1 MLRPWIPSP
10 FSKMDGLNEAI
21 NAVSVVGFP
30 AATCW
35 FVLYRLD
42 YSLKKLETAVHDL
55 ARAMAANTI
64 KN

>member
-1 MLRPWIPSP
+1 
-10 FSKMDGLNEAI
+10 MDGFSEAI

-35 FVLYRLD
+35 LVLYRLD

-55 ARAMAANTI
+55 ARAMAAQNS
-64 KN
+64 K

>member
-1 MLRPWIPSP
+1 
-10 FSKMDGLNEAI
+10 MDGINEAV

-42 YSLKKLETAVHDL
+42 YSLKKLETAVYEL
-55 ARAMAANTI
+55 ARAMAA
-64 KN
+64 KEKK

>member
-1 MLRPWIPSP
+1 
-10 FSKMDGLNEAI
+10 MDGFSEAI

-35 FVLYRLD
+35 LVLYRLD

-55 ARAMAANTI
+55 ARAMAANTV